1 MDAWR
6 DFAVEGFEC
15 SLLGG
20 ALLGLGF
27 RTKGFRV
34 WGLEFGFRLWGFRV
48 WSLGLG
54 YRGFRVLAFRVYGY
68 RYRVLVCF
76 TRILS
81 GFRIWGRALRALSFR
96 AWC

>member
-34 WGLEFGFRLWGFRV
+34 WGLEFGFRV